1 MAHKVNPKLFRIK
14 ENSDWLSQG
23 YYGRAPKLYLEE
35 DFRIR
40 EILKSS
46 LKDAS
51 VEKVEIERFP
61 REDKTSILIY
71 TARPGLVIG
80 RGGEGIEALKVK
92 IIKQLLKGKRATQKE
107 AELKFRKTN
116 IEIKEIADPWMSSVL
131 VAQWVAQRLE
141 KRMPFRKLLKQALD
155 KVLAHKEVK
164 GARVEV
170 SGRLDGASIAR
181 REWLGRGQLP
191 RGTVRADIDYG
202 FEEAHCTYGAI
213 GIKTWIYKGEKFG
226 R

>member
-92 IIKQLLKGKRATQKE
+92 IIKKLLKGKRGTQKE

-191 RGTVRADIDYG
+191 RGTIRADIDYG